1 MRQGNDYKALQS
13 LPWLGHAAWGE
24 RPYTAYNPH
33 APVSAISPMK
43 HRLIFSCLL
52 VLFGTADL
60 SLAAPPAQGN
70 EQKPGSERAR
80 DLPAGERRSEDAR
93 QREDERRLP
102 RLSPEERRAL
112 RQQIH
117 EAGHDLYRPKR

>member
-1 MRQGNDYKALQS
+1 
-13 LPWLGHAAWGE
+13 
-24 RPYTAYNPH
+24 
-33 APVSAISPMK
+33 MK
-43 HRLIFSCLL
+43 HRLIFLCLL
-52 VLFGTADL
+52 VLPGTADL

-70 EQKPGSERAR
+70 EQKSGAERAR

-93 QREDERRLP
+93 QREEERRPP